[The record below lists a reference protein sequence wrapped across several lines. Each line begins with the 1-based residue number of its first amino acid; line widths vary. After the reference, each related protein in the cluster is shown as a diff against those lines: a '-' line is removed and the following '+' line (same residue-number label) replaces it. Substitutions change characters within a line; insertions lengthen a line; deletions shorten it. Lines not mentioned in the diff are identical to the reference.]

1 LDRFKRHP
9 FSERV
14 ARTLAHRTDPS
25 SIVVHIHGAW
35 GEGKTTVLAFIDQEL
50 QKFDHVVT
58 VTFNPWRVTDQTALV
73 LAFFNTIAAA
83 LDKAPKT
90 LKEKIGDTLRQ
101 YGEIAGEFHLDVHGL
116 KLTSGKALSRVGDL
130 LSTITLEERRSRIEE
145 LLTKARTRIVV
156 FLDDIDR
163 LDRTEVQAVFKL
175 LKLTANFINIS
186 FILAFDRDIVAHAIG
201 TQFGAGNAQAGYEY
215 LEKII
220 QVNLSLPVADPEAL
234 TKLCLDLLNTA
245 IADARITLTAEQE
258 KEFQLVFLQD
268 IAPNLKTPRV
278 AKLYAN
284 AVSFAL
290 PLFADELNPVDLLLL
305 EALKC
310 FHPTVHEHLRQ
321 NPGMYTGTFGWDM
334 DLAINGNPECKAAIE
349 FVINNQ
355 PATARHTQHLL
366 TSLFPQLNEL
376 FHRGKYGS
384 SNSDRAGRE
393 QRVRTDEYLKRYLT
407 YGIPDGDISDKEVT
421 AFLAAIPQMEPDAV
435 EARYRT
441 LLRADHELVLLLK
454 LKNHLTEAPLATG
467 EALCHVI
474 ARSGARLADQ
484 PADFSQLRSI
494 AGLIIH
500 DFAKRIDGAPRREFA
515 ATILQEA
522 EPLAFAVACFGWME
536 LQGDQHEAERLFSKT
551 DADDLRDLLAE
562 RITQHAITTPL
573 LAGRPSEFAPLL
585 HTWQVSKGSVPVRR
599 HLTECLSKRPEDVFL
614 LVAPFANPS
623 IVTREGYEALC
634 RLVPPEEVLRALQ
647 ATGMLDLQ
655 RTDWNA
661 RLAQTFQARHV
672 EHTDAPPTEGA
683 PSRSSE
689 ADP

>member
-1 LDRFKRHP
+1 MTKSKRASSTGPGSDPIHIGAFAPDAPLTDPALDRFKRHP

-384 SNSDRAGRE
+384 TSRTAFPTAISPTRKSLPSSPLSPRWSRTQWKPGTAPYSAPTMNSSSSSNSKTTSQKLLSQQAKRFVMSSRAAGHASQISPLIFRNY
-393 QRVRTDEYLKRYLT
+393 VRS
-407 YGIPDGDISDKEVT
+407 PDSSSMTSQNASMVHH
-421 AFLAAIPQMEPDAV
+421 AV
-435 EARYRT
+435 
-441 LLRADHELVLLLK
+441 
-454 LKNHLTEAPLATG
+454 
-467 EALCHVI
+467 
-474 ARSGARLADQ
+474 S
-484 PADFSQLRSI
+484 SQLRSSKKQSRSRSQWP
-494 AGLIIH
+494 ASGGWSCK
-500 DFAKRIDGAPRREFA
+500 ATSTRR
-515 ATILQEA
+515 
-522 EPLAFAVACFGWME
+522 
-536 LQGDQHEAERLFSKT
+536 
-551 DADDLRDLLAE
+551 
-562 RITQHAITTPL
+562 
-573 LAGRPSEFAPLL
+573 
-585 HTWQVSKGSVPVRR
+585 KGSSQKQTRTTSATSSRNASRNMPLR
-599 HLTECLSKRPEDVFL
+599 HHFL
-614 LVAPFANPS
+614 RGAQAS
-623 IVTREGYEALC
+623 S
-634 RLVPPEEVLRALQ
+634 LRFCIR
-647 ATGMLDLQ
+647 GK
-655 RTDWNA
+655 
-661 RLAQTFQARHV
+661 
-672 EHTDAPPTEGA
+672 
-683 PSRSSE
+683 
-689 ADP
+689 